1 MTISS
6 IFRRRSSMRAM
17 RMARFSRFLSCP
29 RARESI
35 CPNERVRASP
45 SWRSLSSCRSNL
57 PVCSRT
63 APTKV
68 RMASRMSA
76 CLFSHHK
83 YKMHWL
89 FVEGPRTLYMDVERS
104 QTRNNRS
111 KENIGHR
118 FSLCAIRRTAAVPI
132 ELLEYYRIYAGAT
145 TGNGRCYTHISL
157 FLWTKSTCT
166 EETQGVHVYVPIY
179 SIFPTAV
186 FERLNLGRS
195 PLCCC

>member
-6 IFRRRSSMRAM
+6 ILRRRSSMRAM

-76 CLFSHHK
+76 CLFSHQK
-83 YKMHWL
+83 YKIHWL
-89 FVEGPRTLYMDVERS
+89 FVEGPRTLYMDVERC

-118 FSLCAIRRTAAVPI
+118 FSLCAIRRIAAVPI
-132 ELLEYYRIYAGAT
+132 ELWVLSHLCRSNNRKWALL
-145 TGNGRCYTHISL
+145 HISL

-166 EETQGVHVYVPIY
+166 EETQEIYVCVHVHTYIHIY
-179 SIFPTAV
+179 LVSLMTVLFPLLLYL
-186 FERLNLGRS
+186 RG
-195 PLCCC
+195 